1 MLSWAQGESTAVS
14 LWRAPSINLLKLSI
28 RAGGVDLLYWTAT
41 GGGFSE
47 TTHLELLGRFL
58 GCARCPEGSLGLA
71 WSSLCSPVSVCSPHI
86 THWKL
91 PSSLNAGSIW
101 SKPSPRRASRSPE
114 RKCHFKGRTEAE
126 ASEGEGVWST
136 AKPAAP
142 SAASQGPSA
151 STQADRARDL
161 RLAFG
166 RVHPILLL
174 HLRVK
179 RTLRLRPEGNTGGG
193 RKLLWGGRSL
203 AVPPCA
209 PCQLLSLSGVF
220 HSSGRWY
227 VMLPRTPNLSPLE
240 LTGDVAWSTHK
251 LVVHA

>member
-1 MLSWAQGESTAVS
+1 MLVASDQNHRPGKPPGPQREIV
-14 LWRAPSINLLKLSI
+14 ILK
-28 RAGGVDLLYWTAT
+28 GG
-41 GGGFSE
+41 
-47 TTHLELLGRFL
+47 R
-58 GCARCPEGSLGLA
+58 R
-71 WSSLCSPVSVCSPHI
+71 
-86 THWKL
+86 
-91 PSSLNAGSIW
+91 
-101 SKPSPRRASRSPE
+101 PRQVRE
-114 RKCHFKGRTEAE
+114 KGI
-126 ASEGEGVWST
+126 WST
-136 AKPAAP
+136 AEPAAP
-142 SAASQGPSA
+142 SAVSQGPSA

-179 RTLRLRPEGNTGGG
+179 TTLRLRHEGNTGGG

-220 HSSGRWY
+220 HSSGRWH

-251 LVVHA
+251 LVMHA